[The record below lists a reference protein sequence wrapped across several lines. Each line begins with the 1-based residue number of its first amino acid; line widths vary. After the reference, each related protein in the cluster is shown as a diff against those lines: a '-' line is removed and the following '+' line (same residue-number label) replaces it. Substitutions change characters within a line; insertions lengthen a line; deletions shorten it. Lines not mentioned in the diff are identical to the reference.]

1 MKKFLGIVFLDLLWL
16 ITEEKRTYECIYNFI
31 SAYNYYWS
39 SLVSNPS
46 ISIIYI
52 ELERKN
58 GKRKN
63 PNVYIL

>member
-1 MKKFLGIVFLDLLWL
+1 L

-31 SAYNYYWS
+31 SAYNCYWS
-39 SLVSNPS
+39 SLISNHS